1 MALGQDLA
9 LDELLR
15 MTSLE
20 REARGVRLGKQ
31 LKPTDSAAGIE
42 AVPPSSEFA
51 MVTGQNGEGER
62 APAKAGKYRSS

>member
-1 MALGQDLA
+1 MGSEMCIRDS
-9 LDELLR
+9 LR